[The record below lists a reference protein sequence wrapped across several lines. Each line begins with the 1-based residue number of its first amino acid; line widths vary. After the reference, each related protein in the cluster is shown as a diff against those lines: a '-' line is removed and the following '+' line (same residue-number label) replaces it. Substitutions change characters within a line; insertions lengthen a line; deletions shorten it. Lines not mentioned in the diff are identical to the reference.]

1 MSSGILLQAS
11 RRQTMGLLS
20 IAPVPAQGICLYLE
34 QWSNSDVGEEK
45 LSMPYSMTDSINI
58 DFVNLIL
65 DINLQ
70 RFNTL
75 MRKV

>member
-34 QWSNSDVGEEK
+34 QWSISDVEEEK
-45 LSMPYSMTDSINI
+45 LSPIHLFEKTLINGIYS
-58 DFVNLIL
+58 
-65 DINLQ
+65 
-70 RFNTL
+70 
-75 MRKV
+75 

>member
-20 IAPVPAQGICLYLE
+20 IAPEPAQGICLYLE

-45 LSMPYSMTDSINI
+45 LSPIHLFEKTLINGIYS
-58 DFVNLIL
+58 
-65 DINLQ
+65 
-70 RFNTL
+70 
-75 MRKV
+75 